1 MSWTQWR
8 THFEANATRPLP
20 VVDAP
25 ALDPVRTHALVRSL
39 AVFQLGESG
48 EGRIAHQIDRV
59 HLDGTDG
66 DYRVALKRFVAEE
79 GRHARILGQ
88 MLRGLGGR
96 ELESNWTE
104 ALFRNGR
111 RLMGVR
117 TKLLVLMSAE
127 VVGMTFYRLILERL
141 PQSGMR
147 GALEQICGDETEHL
161 AFHAAFFHANL
172 SPAERQAWRAAWWS
186 VCGAALTAVTRDHRE
201 TLRAFDISP
210 AELLGAARSA
220 IEQGERWVIQGAPGP
235 RVSASPARA
244 AA

>member
-1 MSWTQWR
+1 MSWTTWR
-8 THFEANATRPLP
+8 AHFEANAVRPLP
-20 VVDAP
+20 AVDAP
-25 ALDPVRTHALVRSL
+25 QLDPLRTQALVHSL
-39 AVFQLGESG
+39 AIFQLGESG
-48 EGRIAHQIDRV
+48 EGRIANQIDRV

-96 ELESNWTE
+96 ELQSNWTE

-117 TKLLVLMSAE
+117 TKLLVLMCAE

-141 PQSGMR
+141 PQSGLR
-147 GALEQICGDETEHL
+147 SALEQICQDETEHL

-172 SPAERQAWRAAWWS
+172 SPAERQAWRGAWWS
-186 VCGAALTAVTRDHRE
+186 VCGAALTAVRRDHRE
-201 TLRAFDISP
+201 TLRAFGVSDR
-210 AELLGAARSA
+210 ELLRSA
-220 IEQGERWVIQGAPGP
+220 RATIEQGERWVIEGAPAP